1 MSRSRE
7 DCSNC
12 DRSLGR
18 QAFVSLD
25 GQHYLCGHC
34 FVPQSDDR
42 QERDDRSRWRKF
54 IKGR

>member
-12 DRSLGR
+12 DRSLGK

-34 FVPQSDDR
+34 FVPRSDDR

-54 IKGR
+54 IKRR